1 MVVSRAIVRDV
12 LDGPAAQKL
21 MAHIG
26 MLFAVAPAIA
36 PVIGGWIHAWFNW
49 HGIFVFLVLF
59 GVALMAAI
67 HRWLPETLPP
77 EARQSLHPVLLAR
90 AYREVFS
97 SRAFLVLA
105 AAVALHFNGFFIYVL
120 SSPVYL
126 MKHLGVSA
134 QGFFWLFGPA
144 TAGLVAGSYLSSRLA
159 GRMSHGRT
167 ILLGYGIMAV
177 AAIGNLLLNLG
188 AAAQLP
194 WAVMPIAI
202 YVLGSALA
210 MTSQGLLVLDL
221 FPEKRGL
228 VSSCQSVLQTG
239 INVLTASM
247 LAPLAWGSTL
257 NLSIA
262 MAAFLALSVLA
273 VMLRR

>member
-1 MVVSRAIVRDV
+1 
-12 LDGPAAQKL
+12 